1 MDMTCHFPD
10 KHEQTVK
17 TAQSQMPAAATL
29 ARLADAFKTFG
40 DPTRVRILWALSV
53 GEMCVGH
60 LAELL
65 QMEQSAVSHQLR
77 VLRQARLVRFRKEGR
92 SAVYALDDDHVQHI
106 LQLGLSHVEEVD

>member
-1 MDMTCHFPD
+1 MTMTCGSPAQHQ
-10 KHEQTVK
+10 HTVE
-17 TAQSQMPAAATL
+17 TAQSQMPAADTL
-29 ARLADAFKTFG
+29 ARLAEAFKTFG

-65 QMEQSAVSHQLR
+65 QLEQSAVSHQLR

-106 LQLGLSHVEEVD
+106 LQLGLSHVEGVD

>member
-1 MDMTCHFPD
+1 MNTICGSPA
-10 KHEQTVK
+10 KHEQTVHA
-17 TAQSQMPAAATL
+17 AQSQMPDAATL

-77 VLRQARLVRFRKEGR
+77 VLRQAHLVRFRKEGR